1 LFIPATLAV
10 VLFLLG
16 GPPEQAPPAPTR
28 EPHRRSV
35 TLTGSPVEARIATGI
50 HTVFVF
56 GGLIRGQAIEVDRAR
71 IKVVDKGESSL
82 IIEPLSEPK
91 PGEHWTLRVPLA
103 DGQAPEFAEF
113 ALVSHPS
120 EVDTELEVARRE
132 QPDTACQTTC
142 APCTAMSAT
151 DAVAVGLFEKHG
163 VQTGTVAPFKDD
175 ESGFSS
181 QMGVSYRAKSWVL
194 VDVEILLPPGHL
206 AWRPAA
212 ATLASKTGEARVRAV
227 KVEPN
232 KQYPAQVR
240 VLVETDVPPPSAGL
254 DFALQ
259 LHGPEGT
266 PSLLIPKVKLP
277 PAQENRQ

>member
-1 LFIPATLAV
+1 LFIPTAPAV

-16 GPPEQAPPAPTR
+16 GTLAHAQPAPPR

-35 TLTGSPVEARIATGI
+35 TLSGAPVETRIATGI
-50 HTVFVF
+50 RTVFVF
-56 GGLIRGQAIEVDRAR
+56 GGPIRGQAIEVDRTR
-71 IKVVDKGESSL
+71 IKVLDTGERSL

-103 DGQAPEFAEF
+103 DGQAPELAEF

-120 EVDTELEVARRE
+120 EVDTELEIARRE
-132 QPDTACQTTC
+132 QPDTACQTACTPC
-142 APCTAMSAT
+142 AAMSPA
-151 DAVAVGLFEKHG
+151 DAVAAGLFEKHG
-163 VQTGTVAPFKDD
+163 VQTGKVAPLDD
-175 ESGFSS
+175 KSGFSS
-181 QMGVSYRAKSWVL
+181 QGGVSYRAESWVL
-194 VDVEILLPPGHL
+194 VDVEIHLPPGHL

-212 ATLASKTGEARVRAV
+212 ATLTSKTGEARVRAV

-254 DFALQ
+254 EFALQ
-259 LHGPEGT
+259 LHGPEGE
-266 PSLLIPKVKLP
+266 PSALIPKVKLP
-277 PAQENRQ
+277 PAQGDRQ